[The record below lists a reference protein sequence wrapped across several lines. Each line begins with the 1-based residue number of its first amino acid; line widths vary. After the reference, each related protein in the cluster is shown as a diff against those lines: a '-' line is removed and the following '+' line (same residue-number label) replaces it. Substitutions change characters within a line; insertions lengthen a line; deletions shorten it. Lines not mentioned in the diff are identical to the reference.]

1 MLSCR
6 CASDYSSAG
15 GPSGSALPLPLMLQR
30 FHLLQFR
37 NYRDQVFVPDP
48 AVTVVTGENGSGKT
62 SLLEAIYLLGAG
74 RSFRTSR
81 LSSLIMGDNSDCTL
95 FAEIESDQGNRR
107 IGIKR
112 DRQSLV
118 DARLDG
124 ERVSGL
130 SDIARLFPV
139 QVLHPGTVELVEG
152 GSSARRR
159 YLDWAMFHVEHEF
172 IEEWRRLRGAV
183 EQRNRL
189 LKRPSLNLRELV
201 VWDRQVAESSARID
215 ALRRRHLPL
224 LTRLFEEELSAFS
237 GVVPAV
243 GLALHSGWA
252 AGEDI
257 AAVLAA
263 TVEQDVRRGFTGKGA
278 HRADLLLSSEEGSVR
293 EVFSR
298 GQQKIVAYALIMAQV
313 RLIRELAGRDC
324 LMLVDDLTSEL
335 DRDNADRVM
344 SAVIRVSRQVI
355 VTSLDPA
362 LAPLGKEADYTVFHV
377 EHGTLKKVQ

>member
-1 MLSCR
+1 
-6 CASDYSSAG
+6 
-15 GPSGSALPLPLMLQR
+15 MLQR
-30 FHLLQFR
+30 FHLHQFR
-37 NYRDQVFVPDP
+37 NYRDQVFVPDS
-48 AVTVVTGENGSGKT
+48 AVSVVTGENGSGKT

-81 LSSLIMGDNSDCTL
+81 MASLIMADTSDCTL
-95 FAEIESDQGNRR
+95 FAEISGDQGSRR
-107 IGIKR
+107 IGIQR
-112 DRQSLV
+112 DRQSLM

-124 ERVSGL
+124 QRVSGL

-159 YLDWAMFHVEHEF
+159 YLDWVMFHVEQDF
-172 IEEWRRLRGAV
+172 ISEWRRLRSAV

-189 LKRPSLNLRELV
+189 LKQPGLKLRELA
-201 VWDRQVAESSARID
+201 VWDRQVAESSVRID
-215 ALRRRHLPL
+215 AMRRRHLPQ
-224 LTRLFEEELSAFS
+224 LTALFEDELAAFS
-237 GVVPAV
+237 ASVPAV
-243 GLALHSGWA
+243 GLNLNSGWA
-252 AGEDI
+252 SGDDI
-257 AAVLAA
+257 AQVLASSL
-263 TVEQDVRRGFTGKGA
+263 EQDVRRGFTGKGA
-278 HRADLLLSSEEGSVR
+278 HRADLLLSADGGPVR

-298 GQQKIVAYALIMAQV
+298 GQQKIVAYALVMAQV

-344 SAVIRVSRQVI
+344 GAVIRVSKQVI

-362 LAPLGKEADYTVFHV
+362 LAPLGNEIDYTVFHV
-377 EHGTLKKVQ
+377 EHGTLKQVQKG

>member
-1 MLSCR
+1 
-6 CASDYSSAG
+6 
-15 GPSGSALPLPLMLQR
+15 MLQR
-30 FHLLQFR
+30 FHLHQFR
-37 NYRDQVFVPDP
+37 NYRDQSFVPDP

-81 LSSLIMGDNSDCTL
+81 LSSLVMTDRNDCTL

-107 IGIKR
+107 VGIKR
-112 DRQSLV
+112 DRQSLL

-183 EQRNRL
+183 DQRNRL
-189 LKRPSLNLRELV
+189 LKKPALKLRELV

-224 LTRLFEEELSAFS
+224 LIRLFEEELSAFS
-237 GVVPAV
+237 AAVPAV
-243 GLALHSGWA
+243 GLG
-252 AGEDI
+252 
-257 AAVLAA
+257 
-263 TVEQDVRRGFTGKGA
+263 
-278 HRADLLLSSEEGSVR
+278 
-293 EVFSR
+293 SR
-298 GQQKIVAYALIMAQV
+298 G
-313 RLIRELAGRDC
+313 RH
-324 LMLVDDLTSEL
+324 
-335 DRDNADRVM
+335 
-344 SAVIRVSRQVI
+344 
-355 VTSLDPA
+355 SL
-362 LAPLGKEADYTVFHV
+362 GI
-377 EHGTLKKVQ
+377 GNNG

>member
-1 MLSCR
+1 
-6 CASDYSSAG
+6 
-15 GPSGSALPLPLMLQR
+15 MLQR
-30 FHLLQFR
+30 FHLTRFR
-37 NYRDQVFVPDP
+37 NYHDQIFVPDS

-81 LSSLIMGDNSDCTL
+81 LASLVMAEQEDFTL
-95 FAEIESDQGNRR
+95 FAELASELGVRR
-107 IGIKR
+107 VGIRR
-112 DRQSLV
+112 DRQALL

-172 IEEWRRLRGAV
+172 VEEWRRLRVAV

-189 LKRPSLNLRELV
+189 LKKPAVKLRELV

-215 ALRRRHLPL
+215 GLRRQHLPL
-224 LTRLFEEELSAFS
+224 LATLFQEELASFS
-237 GVVPAV
+237 GSVPMV
-243 GLALHSGWA
+243 SLGLHSGWA

-257 AAVLAA
+257 AEVLAA

-278 HRADLLLSSEEGSVR
+278 HRADLLLGAEEGSVR

-335 DRDNADRVM
+335 DRENADRVM

-362 LAPLGKEADYTVFHV
+362 LAPVGKHTDYTVFHV
-377 EHGTLKKVQ
+377 EHGTLKKVPQG

>member
-1 MLSCR
+1 
-6 CASDYSSAG
+6 
-15 GPSGSALPLPLMLQR
+15 MLQR
-30 FHLLQFR
+30 FHLHQFR
-37 NYRDQVFVPDP
+37 NYRDQSFVPDP
-48 AVTVVTGENGSGKT
+48 VVTVVTGENGSGKT

-81 LSSLIMGDNSDCTL
+81 LASLVMADNTDCTL
-95 FAEIESDQGNRR
+95 FAEIESDQGIRR
-107 IGIKR
+107 VGIKR

-159 YLDWAMFHVEHEF
+159 YLDWAMFHVEQEF

-183 EQRNRL
+183 DQRNRL
-189 LKRPSLNLRELV
+189 LKKPALKLRELV

-224 LTRLFEEELSAFS
+224 LIRLFEEELSAFS
-237 GVVPAV
+237 AAVPAV
-243 GLALHSGWA
+243 GLALNSGWA

-257 AAVLAA
+257 ASVLAT

-298 GQQKIVAYALIMAQV
+298 GQQKIVAYALVMAQV

-362 LAPLGKEADYTVFHV
+362 LAPLGKEMNYTVFHV
-377 EHGTLKKVQ
+377 EHGALKKL

>member
-1 MLSCR
+1 
-6 CASDYSSAG
+6 
-15 GPSGSALPLPLMLQR
+15 MLQR
-30 FHLLQFR
+30 FHLHQFR
-37 NYRDQVFVPDP
+37 NYRDQSFVPDP
-48 AVTVVTGENGSGKT
+48 VVTVVTGENGSGKT

-81 LSSLIMGDNSDCTL
+81 LASLVMADNTDCTL
-95 FAEIESDQGNRR
+95 FAEIESDQGIRR
-107 IGIKR
+107 VGIKR

-118 DARLDG
+118 DSRLDG

-159 YLDWAMFHVEHEF
+159 YLDWAMFHVEQEF

-183 EQRNRL
+183 DQRNRL
-189 LKRPSLNLRELV
+189 LKKPALKLRELV

-224 LTRLFEEELSAFS
+224 LIRLFEEELSAFS
-237 GVVPAV
+237 AAVPAV
-243 GLALHSGWA
+243 GLALNSGWA

-257 AAVLAA
+257 ASVLAT

-298 GQQKIVAYALIMAQV
+298 GQQKIVAYALVMAQV

-362 LAPLGKEADYTVFHV
+362 LAPLGKEMNYTVFHV
-377 EHGTLKKVQ
+377 EHGALKKL

>member
-1 MLSCR
+1 
-6 CASDYSSAG
+6 
-15 GPSGSALPLPLMLQR
+15 MLQR
-30 FHLLQFR
+30 FHLHQFR
-37 NYRDQVFVPDP
+37 NYRDQSFVPDP

-81 LSSLIMGDNSDCTL
+81 LSSLVMADNADCTL
-95 FAEIESDQGNRR
+95 FAEIASDQGSRR
-107 IGIKR
+107 VGIKR
-112 DRQSLV
+112 DRQSLL

-183 EQRNRL
+183 DQRNRL
-189 LKRPSLNLRELV
+189 LKKPSLKLRELV

-215 ALRRRHLPL
+215 ALRRRHLPML
-224 LTRLFEEELSAFS
+224 VRLFDEELSAFS
-237 GVVPAV
+237 EAVPKV

-252 AGEDI
+252 AGEEI
-257 AAVLAA
+257 ATVLAA

-278 HRADLLLSSEEGSVR
+278 HRADLLLTSEEGSVR

-298 GQQKIVAYALIMAQV
+298 GQQKIVAYALVMAQV

-362 LAPLGKEADYTVFHV
+362 LAPLGKEKDYTVFHV
-377 EHGTLKKVQ
+377 EHGTLRKV

>member
-1 MLSCR
+1 MSLCR
-6 CASDYSSAG
+6 CVSDSSSAG
-15 GPSGSALPLPLMLQR
+15 GPPGSAPALLLMLQR
-30 FHLLQFR
+30 FHLHQFR
-37 NYRDQVFVPDP
+37 NYRDQSFVPDP

-81 LSSLIMGDNSDCTL
+81 LSSLVMADNNDCTL
-95 FAEIESDQGNRR
+95 FAEIESDQGSRR
-107 IGIKR
+107 VGVKR
-112 DRQSLV
+112 DRQSLL

-159 YLDWAMFHVEHEF
+159 YLDWAMFHVEQEF

-183 EQRNRL
+183 DQRNRL
-189 LKRPSLNLRELV
+189 LKKPALKLRELV

-224 LTRLFEEELSAFS
+224 LIRLFEEELSAFS
-237 GVVPAV
+237 AAVPAV

-257 AAVLAA
+257 AAVLAT

-298 GQQKIVAYALIMAQV
+298 GQQKIVAYALVMAQV

-362 LAPLGKEADYTVFHV
+362 LAPLGKETNYTVFHV
-377 EHGTLKKVQ
+377 EHGALKKL

>member
-6 CASDYSSAG
+6 CVFDSPSAG
-15 GPSGSALPLPLMLQR
+15 GPSGSAPALLLMLQR
-30 FHLLQFR
+30 FHLHQFR
-37 NYRDQVFVPDP
+37 NYRDQSFVPDP

-81 LSSLIMGDNSDCTL
+81 LSSLVMTDNTDCTL
-95 FAEIESDQGNRR
+95 FAEIETDQGNRR
-107 IGIKR
+107 VGIKR
-112 DRQSLV
+112 DRQSLI

-159 YLDWAMFHVEHEF
+159 YLDWAMFHVEQEF

-183 EQRNRL
+183 DQRNRL
-189 LKRPSLNLRELV
+189 LKRPSVKLRELV

-224 LTRLFEEELSAFS
+224 LTRLFEEELSTFS
-237 GVVPAV
+237 GAVPTV
-243 GLALHSGWA
+243 SLALHSGWA

-278 HRADLLLSSEEGSVR
+278 HRADLLLSSDEGSVR

-298 GQQKIVAYALIMAQV
+298 GQQKIVAYALVMAQV

-362 LAPLGKEADYTVFHV
+362 LAPLGKETDYTVFHV
-377 EHGTLKKVQ
+377 EHGTLKKV

>member
-1 MLSCR
+1 MLHR
-6 CASDYSSAG
+6 
-15 GPSGSALPLPLMLQR
+15 L
-30 FHLLQFR
+30 HLHQFR

-74 RSFRTSR
+74 RSFRTAR
-81 LSSLIMGDNSDCTL
+81 LGSVVMSECDHCTL
-95 FAEIESDQGNRR
+95 FAEIGSDQGPRR
-107 IGIKR
+107 VGIQR
-112 DRQSLV
+112 DRQNLV

-124 ERVSGL
+124 SRISGL

-152 GSSARRR
+152 GSGARRR
-159 YLDWAMFHVEHEF
+159 YLDWAMFHVEHDF
-172 IEEWRRLRGAV
+172 IEEWRRLRVAL

-189 LKRPSLNLRELV
+189 LKKGSLNRRELA
-201 VWDRQVAESSARID
+201 VWDRQLGESSARID
-215 ALRRRHLPL
+215 ALRRRHLPRL
-224 LTRLFEEELSAFS
+224 AALFEEELQAFADA
-237 GVVPAV
+237 VPAV
-243 GLALHSGWA
+243 SLSLHSGWA

-257 AAVLAA
+257 HQVLAE
-263 TVEQDVRRGFTGKGA
+263 TLEQDLRRGFTGKGA
-278 HRADLLLSSEEGSVR
+278 HRADLLLGSTEGSVR

-335 DRDNADRVM
+335 DQDNVGRVLA
-344 SAVIRVSRQVI
+344 AVVRVARQVI
-355 VTSLDPA
+355 ITSLDPA
-362 LAPLGKEADYTVFHV
+362 LAPLGRETDYTVFHV
-377 EHGTLKKVQ
+377 EHGTLKAGEKHQGRQDSGQPEPNDLQARETP